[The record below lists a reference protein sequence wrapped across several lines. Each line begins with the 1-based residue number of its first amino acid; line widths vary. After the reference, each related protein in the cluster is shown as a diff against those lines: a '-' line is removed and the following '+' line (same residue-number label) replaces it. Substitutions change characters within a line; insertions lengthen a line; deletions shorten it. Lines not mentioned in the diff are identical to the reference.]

1 MVGKIL
7 SSIFGGI
14 FVIALGLIIA
24 YLAIP
29 GFKKTVDDAFSKEEI
44 KQEETTDEVTE
55 GTEEDVEV
63 PENVKLVPFMDNFIK
78 AFDLTLDKLR

>member
-24 YLAIP
+24 YLTIP

-63 PENVKLVPFMDNFIK
+63 PETIAFISF
-78 AFDLTLDKLR
+78 ANNTISIEV

>member
-7 SSIFGGI
+7 TSIFGGV

-29 GFKKTVDDAFSKEEI
+29 GFKKVVDDGLNKDKPE
-44 KQEETTDEVTE
+44 QEEVKEDE

-63 PENVKLVPFMDNFIK
+63 PETTAFISF
-78 AFDLTLDKLR
+78 ANNTISIEV

>member
-7 SSIFGGI
+7 TSIFGGV
-14 FVIALGLIIA
+14 FVIALGLVIA

-44 KQEETTDEVTE
+44 KQEETTDE

-63 PENVKLVPFMDNFIK
+63 PETTACVSFANNTIFIEV
-78 AFDLTLDKLR
+78 

>member
-7 SSIFGGI
+7 TSIFGVV
-14 FVIALGLIIA
+14 FVIALGLVVA

-29 GFKKTVDDAFSKEEI
+29 GFKKTFDDAFSKEET
-44 KQEETTDEVTE
+44 KQEEVKEAE

-63 PENVKLVPFMDNFIK
+63 PETTAFISF
-78 AFDLTLDKLR
+78 ANNTISIEV

>member
-7 SSIFGGI
+7 TSIFGGV

-29 GFKKTVDDAFSKEEI
+29 GFKKAVDDGLNKD
-44 KQEETTDEVTE
+44 KPQQEEVKEDD

-63 PENVKLVPFMDNFIK
+63 PETTAFISF
-78 AFDLTLDKLR
+78 ANNTISIEV